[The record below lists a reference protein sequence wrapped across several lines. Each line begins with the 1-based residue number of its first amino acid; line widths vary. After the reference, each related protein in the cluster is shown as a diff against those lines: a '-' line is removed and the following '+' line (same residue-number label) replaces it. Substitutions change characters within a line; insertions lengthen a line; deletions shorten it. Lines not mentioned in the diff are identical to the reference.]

1 LPFGIGFIA
10 GASIYFYD
18 YTSLKDFNF
27 FVFQVSNS
35 PLVEQIEGSKILF
48 WFGKVFEEH
57 LRFFHSPPEIILS
70 LLFITAFILLKN
82 QFSKDKLIYVYCLS
96 LIFFLAVF
104 SANKTTKYL
113 IIYIPYILIIILNS
127 VELVKNNYNSYSSK
141 NIIKYIYPI
150 LFFSYVITGISKLT
164 SIISYKD
171 YDERFTDIYNS
182 TFSTQPNECSIV
194 APMEF
199 IFYGFDKFKKIQSQL
214 LYTELQKSDKS
225 ITGGNFLE
233 KTKEFSIDY
242 LLITDD
248 CIDRLGLRNI
258 SPAICKT
265 HGFKKISETKDIM
278 VFKSLNGNCSSK

>member
-1 LPFGIGFIA
+1 VGV
-10 GASIYFYD
+10 SI
-18 YTSLKDFNF
+18 
-27 FVFQVSNS
+27 
-35 PLVEQIEGSKILF
+35 
-48 WFGKVFEEH
+48 
-57 LRFFHSPPEIILS
+57 
-70 LLFITAFILLKN
+70 
-82 QFSKDKLIYVYCLS
+82 
-96 LIFFLAVF
+96 
-104 SANKTTKYL
+104 